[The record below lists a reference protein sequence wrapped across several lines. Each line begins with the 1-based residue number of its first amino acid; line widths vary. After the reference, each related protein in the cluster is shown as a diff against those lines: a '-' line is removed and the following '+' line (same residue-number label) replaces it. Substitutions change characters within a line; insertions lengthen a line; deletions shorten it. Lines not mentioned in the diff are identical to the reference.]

1 MCLDRNWLS
10 FGLFPNN
17 LRVDKY
23 DEGDGADVA
32 AEVILRRLGLP
43 DTRAEAASD
52 EPRPGV
58 VVSPAGSGVPSSRI
72 PCSVLPGLIGP
83 WRHKTTRLPLSGAA
97 AACLVSES
105 VLSWD
110 DLEVRSSVGERYWS
124 GREDSQPAWVRM
136 LSGGTDSICCA
147 VGVLWLLLTCLVR
160 LELPVTGFQGRSSRI
175 PGHIS
180 KVCLRAHIE
189 QADYDLE
196 FLLEQ
201 SGCCGELAE
210 DSKSGHNSHIPMRT
224 GIVNKWNVAAAAKH
238 HTDFSIE

>member
-1 MCLDRNWLS
+1 MCLDRNWLT
-10 FGLFPNN
+10 FGLFLSK

-43 DTRAEAASD
+43 DTGAEAASD
-52 EPRPGV
+52 ESRPGM

-72 PCSVLPGLIGP
+72 PCSVLPGLVGP

-110 DLEVRSSVGERYWS
+110 DLEVRSSVGARSWS
-124 GREDSQPAWVRM
+124 GRECSLPAWVRM
-136 LSGGTDSICCA
+136 LSRLTDFISCA
-147 VGVLWLLLTCLVR
+147 AGVLWLLLTCLVR
-160 LELPVTGFQGRSSRI
+160 LEIPATGFRGRNSRI

-196 FLLEQ
+196 FLREQ
-201 SGCCGELAE
+201 SGWCGKLAE
-210 DSKSGHNSHIPMRT
+210 ASKSGHNSHIPMTR
-224 GIVNKWNVAAAAKH
+224 GIVSKWNAAAAAKH